1 MQGRPK
7 TKMTDLS
14 KFLREMK
21 TDNGLSA
28 AERRAHERFSFQLP
42 GCQLSYKG
50 TNIPCEVIDISL
62 GGCRVRTTTRFN
74 AGALANVELLMQLQ
88 GQKVQVYGM
97 TQWTSQGN
105 QVGIRFI
112 HPSFRSKVQMEALI
126 AGLFDQ
132 RAAEAIEEAVIGA
145 NAPSVGENSVKLD
158 AKLIPGTSPAFIQSV
173 HGSESRARSWED
185 GEWPVE
191 IRYLSDRL
199 QLKGSIFDLSLQ
211 GCSVRTI
218 RPFAGEFHVPVEV
231 AFRLM
236 GLPFLLAATPT
247 AIDDPCTVGIVF
259 SQMSFRRRD
268 ELGQL
273 IEELR
278 ELGKAK
284 FPERAAELE
293 NEPFAGAA
301 SVSEAETETD
311 SEPGSAIEIEPVVV
325 PDPSQKDIFD
335 DGPSVL
341 EDDKWD
347 DQEDDWIKPKTD
359 NWDD

>member
-1 MQGRPK
+1 
-7 TKMTDLS
+7 MTDLS
-14 KFLREMK
+14 KFLRELK
-21 TDNGLSA
+21 TGREQSA
-28 AERRAHERFSFQLP
+28 AERRAHERFPFQVPNCL
-42 GCQLSYKG
+42 LSYKG
-50 TNIPCEVIDISL
+50 TSIPCEVLDISL

-74 AGALANVELLMQLQ
+74 AGALANVELLMPLQ

-112 HPSFRSKVQMEALI
+112 HPSFRSKLQMEALV
-126 AGLFDQ
+126 ASLFDQ
-132 RAAEAIEEAVIGA
+132 RAAEAIEEAVIGE
-145 NAPSVGENSVKLD
+145 NGPTVGKTPVALD
-158 AKLIPGTSPAFIQSV
+158 AKVLPGTSPAFLQAI
-173 HGSESRARSWED
+173 HGSESRARSWEE
-185 GEWPVE
+185 GEWLVE

-199 QLKGSIFDLSLQ
+199 LLKGSIFDLSLR
-211 GCSVRTI
+211 GCSVRTT

-231 AFRLM
+231 AFRLR

-278 ELGKAK
+278 ELALAK
-284 FPERAAELE
+284 YPERAAELQ
-293 NEPFAGAA
+293 NESYAEPA
-301 SVSEAETETD
+301 SGNK
-311 SEPGSAIEIEPVVV
+311 SEPESLPAAGIQTAVNAEPI
-325 PDPSQKDIFD
+325 PEDEFEG
-335 DGPSVL
+335 GPAVL

-347 DQEDDWIKPKTD
+347 DEVDDWVKPKTD